1 MAQDV
6 FERVITQ
13 TLEELPSPFREF
25 ADEVEV
31 LVESEHGDEPDLYG
45 LYEGIP
51 RTERGVGAT
60 DFQLPDRVYVFRRP
74 LTEDFGH
81 DAALLAREIRVTLLH
96 ELAHHFGI
104 DDDRLAELG
113 WA

>member
-6 FERVITQ
+6 FQRTIDR
-13 TLEELPSPFREF
+13 TLAELPEQFHRHLEN
-25 ADEVEV
+25 VEV
-31 LVESEHGDEPDLYG
+31 LVQGSWDDDPDLYG
-45 LYEGIP
+45 LYDGVP
-51 RTERGVGAT
+51 LTERLVGAT
-60 DFQLPDRVYVFRRP
+60 DMRGPDRVYVFRGP
-74 LTEDFGH
+74 LVADFGH
-81 DAALLAREIRVTLLH
+81 DPRLLEHEIRVTLLH